1 MPSATTRKPPEP
13 TPAPAS
19 DTLGLAYAVMDAAD
33 SLERARVRGDWLL
46 VYEALER
53 LKLAHA
59 FIPCP
64 PPVPPE
70 TADARP

>member
-1 MPSATTRKPPEP
+1 
-13 TPAPAS
+13 
-19 DTLGLAYAVMDAAD
+19 MDAAD

-53 LKLAHA
+53 LRLAHA

-64 PPVPPE
+64 PPLPPE